1 MGRGALTGVV
11 AQISRNRALTRL
23 LVAYAL
29 LVVAECGEW
38 LALIIYAYARG
49 GASAAAVVA
58 IVQLIPSMLFGP
70 VITAHLSRLGAARL
84 LRLAYMASAAT
95 LACCS
100 VAILSDASVVVVY
113 GAAIAFGLALSVAR
127 AAHPALL
134 PHVVRHPDELT
145 AANVA
150 TSWSDALGTL
160 LGPAATG
167 VLVSLDGPGLACAVL
182 AGLLLATPLLAA
194 VGHVSVAVQDEA
206 VEEGGALSELFAAA
220 RVIAS
225 RPSTRSLI
233 AFPVS
238 SAVIEGAID
247 LLVVVLAV
255 RVLSLGSGASGFLSA
270 AFGTGGLIG
279 GLAAIVLVGRHLAAP
294 LMVAALVGALA
305 LAALAVSSTVVVA
318 VLLLALVGGARA
330 VQAIAAQTL
339 LQRSTPLEVVV
350 CAFSLVE
357 ALRDAGLALGALLV
371 PLLIGLGGASAA
383 FVGLAA
389 FVPAVVLLTAR
400 RIRRIDSEAT
410 IPVVEIGVLRKLPIF
425 GALPAAS
432 LETLARE
439 ARYATFAQGTAI
451 ITEGE
456 EGDSYHVITHGAV
469 EVTKGGHEIRQMG
482 VGEGF
487 GEIALLH
494 SVARTATVR
503 ATDETTV
510 LSVGRDPFLTALQA
524 NPASHAAGMRI
535 AAGLVEHAG

>member
-1 MGRGALTGVV
+1 MGRGALRGVV
-11 AQISRNRALTRL
+11 GQISRNRALTRL
-23 LVAYAL
+23 LSAYAL
-29 LVVAECGEW
+29 LVIAECGEW
-38 LALIIYAYARG
+38 LALIIFAYARG
-49 GASAAAVVA
+49 GASSAAIVA
-58 IVQLIPSMLFGP
+58 IVQLVPSMLLGP
-70 VITAHLSRLGAARL
+70 LITAHLSRLGAARL
-84 LRLAYMASAAT
+84 LRMGYAASAVT
-95 LACCS
+95 LALCGA
-100 VAILSDASVVVVY
+100 AILADASVVVVY
-113 GAAIAFGLALSVAR
+113 GTAIAFGLALSVAR
-127 AAHPALL
+127 ATHPALL
-134 PHVVRHPDELT
+134 SQVVRHPDELT

-150 TSWSDALGTL
+150 TSWCEAMGTL
-160 LGPAATG
+160 LGPALTG
-167 VLVSLDGPGLACAVL
+167 VLVSVNGPGLACAVF
-182 AGLLLATPLLAA
+182 AALLLATPLLVA
-194 VGHVSVAVQDEA
+194 VGPISVVARDEEA
-206 VEEGGALSELFAAA
+206 EGGALGELLAAA

-255 RVLSLGSGASGFLSA
+255 RVLMLGSGAAGFLSA

-279 GLAAIVLVGRHLAAP
+279 GLAAIALVGRRLARP

-305 LAALAVSSTVVVA
+305 LAALALSSTVIVA
-318 VLLLALVGGARA
+318 VVLLALVGGART

-357 ALRDAGLALGALLV
+357 SLRDAGLALGALLV
-371 PLLIGLGGASAA
+371 PLLIGIGGANAA

-389 FVPAVVLLTAR
+389 FVPAVVLVTAK
-400 RIRRIDSEAT
+400 RIVRIDSEAT

-425 GALPAAS
+425 SALPAAS

-439 ARYATFAQGTAI
+439 AGYATFAGGTAI

-456 EGDSYHVITHGAV
+456 EGDSYHVITQGGV
-469 EVTKGGHEIRQMG
+469 EVTKDGREIRQMG

-494 SVARTATVR
+494 AVARTATVR
-503 ATDETTV
+503 ATEETTV
-510 LSVGRDPFLTALQA
+510 LSVGREPFLTAMQA
-524 NPASHAAGMRI
+524 NPASHATGMRI
-535 AAGLVEHAG
+535 AAELVGPAS

>member
-1 MGRGALTGVV
+1 MGRGALRGVV
-11 AQISRNRALTRL
+11 VQISRNRALTRL
-23 LVAYAL
+23 LSAYAL
-29 LVVAECGEW
+29 LVIAECGEW

-49 GASAAAVVA
+49 GASSAAIVA
-58 IVQLIPSMLFGP
+58 IVQLIPSMLLGP

-84 LRLAYMASAAT
+84 LRMGYAASVAT
-95 LACCS
+95 LALCS
-100 VAILSDASVVVVY
+100 AAILADASFVVVY
-113 GAAIAFGLALSVAR
+113 GTGIAFGLALSVAR
-127 AAHPALL
+127 ATHPALL
-134 PHVVRHPDELT
+134 SQVVRHPDELT

-150 TSWSDALGTL
+150 TSWCEAIGTL
-160 LGPAATG
+160 LGPALTG
-167 VLVSLDGPGLACAVL
+167 VLVSVNGPGLACAVL
-182 AGLLLATPLLAA
+182 AGLLLATPLLVA
-194 VGHVSVAVQDEA
+194 VGPLSVVAR
-206 VEEGGALSELFAAA
+206 EEGAEEGALGDLLAAA

-255 RVLSLGSGASGFLSA
+255 RVLMLGSGAAGFLSA

-279 GLAAIVLVGRHLAAP
+279 GLAAIVLVGRRLAAP

-305 LAALAVSSTVVVA
+305 LAALALSSTVVVA
-318 VLLLALVGGARA
+318 VVLLALVGGART

-357 ALRDAGLALGALLV
+357 SLRDAGLALGALLV
-371 PLLIGLGGASAA
+371 PLLIGIGGADAA

-389 FVPAVVLLTAR
+389 FVPAVVLVTAK
-400 RIRRIDSEAT
+400 RIVRIDSEAT
-410 IPVVEIGVLRKLPIF
+410 IPVVEIGVLRRLPIF
-425 GALPAAS
+425 SALPAAS

-439 ARYATFAQGTAI
+439 AGYATFARGAAI

-456 EGDSYHVITHGAV
+456 EGDSYHVITHGRV
-469 EVTKGGHEIRQMG
+469 EVSKDGHEIRHMG

-494 SVARTATVR
+494 AVARTASVR
-503 ATDETTV
+503 ATEETTV
-510 LSVGRDPFLTALQA
+510 LSVGREPFLTAMHA

-535 AAGLVEHAG
+535 AAELVGQAN